1 MRNGVWQYVC
11 MTHEPLP
18 STLNRTSSR
27 AKAVRPFY
35 VMNILER
42 VAELEAQGRDIIS
55 LCVGEPLQGAP
66 KAVRTRAAD
75 VMTDGTPLGYSP
87 AAGILPLREALAG
100 HYKKWYDLDLSPD
113 RFFITTGSSGAFL
126 LAFLACFDPGD
137 RVALARPGYAAYK
150 NILAGLGIE
159 VVELDCGPEE
169 RFQPTVEA
177 LERVHAEGPL
187 AGLMLASPANPT
199 GTMITQ
205 DQFVQLSQW
214 CHDNEVRII
223 SDEIYHGI
231 TFTDSIGDCA
241 LQFNDDAIVIRSFS
255 KYWGMTG
262 WRLGW
267 AVLPENLVDVIA
279 GLAGNYALCAPVPA
293 QHAAIEAFSES
304 AYAEG
309 EEALAGFARARQH
322 VLDAAPKL
330 GWKDLAPADGAF
342 YMYGLIED
350 VLGPYET
357 ATQWCSALL
366 ESEGVAVTPGL
377 DFDNVNGDKWVR
389 VSLATGADAVHE
401 ALQRIEKFQNRILS

>member
-1 MRNGVWQYVC
+1 MNSSQ
-11 MTHEPLP
+11 PLP
-18 STLNRTSSR
+18 STLTRISDR
-27 AKAVRPFY
+27 AKVVRPFS
-35 VMNILER
+35 VMNILQR

-75 VMTDGTPLGYSP
+75 IMTDGTSLGYSP
-87 AAGILPLREALAG
+87 AAGILPLREALSG
-100 HYKKWYDLDLSPD
+100 HYKRLYGLDIPAE
-113 RFFITTGSSGAFL
+113 RFFVTTGSSGAFL
-126 LAFLACFDPGD
+126 LSFLACFDAGD

-159 VVELDCGPEE
+159 VVELDCGPDE
-169 RFQPTVEA
+169 RFQPTVELLDQA
-177 LERVHAEGPL
+177 HSEGAL
-187 AGLMLASPANPT
+187 AGVMLASPANPT
-199 GTMITQ
+199 GTMIPGE
-205 DQFVQLSQW
+205 QFEQLSKW
-214 CHDNEVRII
+214 CHSHDVRII

-241 LQFNDDAIVIRSFS
+241 LQFNDDAIVISSFS

-267 AVLPENLVDVIA
+267 AVLPENLVDTIA

-293 QHAAIEAFSES
+293 QHAAVEAFSES

-309 EEALAGFARARQH
+309 AEALAGFARARQS
-322 VLDAAPKL
+322 VLDAAPSL
-330 GWKDLAPADGAF
+330 GWRDLAPADGAF
-342 YMYGLIED
+342 YMYGLVED

-366 ESEGVAVTPGL
+366 ETEGVAVSPGL

-389 VSLATGADAVHE
+389 ISLAAGPEAVAE
-401 ALQRIEKFQNRILS
+401 ALRRIAKFQAAYLTD